1 MKKIVLPL
9 LLLILS
15 ACHRNNPSVNLEM
28 QCNNL
33 STNLEVKEND
43 TLSCNLLGENYE
55 FKVTKLDEDK
65 IILESNKYGLTS
77 SSSLIEKEK
86 EFTLTKNSSITLTTQ
101 STDYQEKVIFNWK

>member
-1 MKKIVLPL
+1 MKKIILL
-9 LLLILS
+9 FLLLILS
-15 ACHRNNPSVNLEM
+15 ACNRNNSRVNLEM
-28 QCNNL
+28 HCNNL

-65 IILESNKYGLTS
+65 IILEANKYGLTS
-77 SSSLIEKEK
+77 SNSLREKEK

>member
-1 MKKIVLPL
+1 MKKIILPL

-15 ACHRNNPSVNLEM
+15 ACNRNTPRVNLEM
-28 QCNNL
+28 HCNNL

-65 IILESNKYGLTS
+65 IILEANKYGLTS
-77 SSSLIEKEK
+77 SNSLREKEK